1 MKQKFGT
8 ILRILSLSIFIIITT
23 LSFASGGF
31 ILGFLIL
38 FILILILLNI
48 SQVLNP
54 LNFKSNLNIYIGM
67 LIYFG
72 FIYLWATN
80 YGVRRSFEYH
90 GIELNYQYSI
100 FNGSYQKLFGKN
112 NYDLNKSQ
120 NEINKQKAIDF
131 FWFIQC
137 EHYEN
142 EKNYTEKQKADIK
155 AGKFTTYS
163 NYDYKEGNL
172 KDLILNEFTKNK
184 IYIENYNYYTKKQKI
199 DIDTIVKYKLEI
211 FNINIEE

>member
-1 MKQKFGT
+1 
-8 ILRILSLSIFIIITT
+8 
-23 LSFASGGF
+23 
-31 ILGFLIL
+31 
-38 FILILILLNI
+38 
-48 SQVLNP
+48 
-54 LNFKSNLNIYIGM
+54 M

-80 YGVRRSFEYH
+80 YGFQRSFEYH

-120 NEINKQKAIDF
+120 NEINKQKAIDV

-163 NYDYKEGNL
+163 NYDYK
-172 KDLILNEFTKNK
+172 
-184 IYIENYNYYTKKQKI
+184 
-199 DIDTIVKYKLEI
+199 
-211 FNINIEE
+211 